1 MRRMLAAHAQLDVGE
16 AAVLGHE
23 LLGLARGLRRL
34 HDAEAA
40 AVVGRERLRLA
51 AQQLVER
58 HAGLARQRVV
68 ERHVEHRERHLGDA
82 LVAQVGETLLAGIVH
97 GGCVGKIDLAA
108 LDRGDQLLDQRRQQ
122 LLGQRNE
129 GEAQRT
135 ARAAAFDL
143 QVDQEERHA
152 GEPAD
157 ARVERAPHRRD
168 HGADADAGDL
178 DGAGHARLTA
188 CGRRARRRAGAASS
202 WARRSRAPGRSWGRR
217 GISRSP

>member
-1 MRRMLAAHAQLDVGE
+1 MLAAHAQLDVGE

-23 LLGLARGLRRL
+23 LLGLARRLRRL
-34 HDAEAA
+34 HEPEAA

-68 ERHVEHRERHLGDA
+68 ERHVEHRERHLGEA
-82 LVAQVGETLLAGIVH
+82 LVAQVREALLAGIVH
-97 GGCVGKIDLAA
+97 GGCIGEADLAA

-129 GEAQRT
+129 GEAQR
-135 ARAAAFDL
+135 AANPAALGL
-143 QVDQEERHA
+143 QVDQQERHA
-152 GEPAD
+152 RELAD
-157 ARVERAPHRRD
+157 ARVERAPHGRD

-178 DGAGHARLTA
+178 DGAGHAGLTA
-188 CGRRARRRAGAASS
+188 CGRQARRRAAAASS
-202 WARRSRAPGRSWGRR
+202 PARRSRAPGRSWGRR